1 MNPKTLKFQR
11 DYHHAEWIRADLK
24 LRSLLS
30 RPSHSQMLADKIKA
44 GLAARAAYRAT
55 HPRTDWERD
64 KLAAAAYERALA
76 DMQPILREARS
87 NGNGPSKPAKG

>member
-24 LRSLLS
+24 LRQLLS
-30 RPSHSQMLADKIKA
+30 RPSHSQVLADKIEA

-55 HPRTDWERD
+55 HPRTNWER
-64 KLAAAAYERALA
+64 KGLATGARERAEA
-76 DMQPILREARS
+76 DRAASRRTPGA